1 MKNEEEWCPML
12 RHFEDLL
19 HKISAL
25 LILVIGIVIVTNVIV
40 RSVFSTQIP
49 DSIIIIPELMV
60 AMILLPLAAATRER
74 AHIVVELVSRQLPER
89 LQGWLVVMGSVVGL
103 LAVGILFYAGY
114 HDLEK
119 MISRQSTF
127 AGEFELPK
135 WPGVAA
141 YVAGFGF
148 AALRLAVMIVNDTLA
163 CLRGDVAELIAP
175 HDEAKDIENEE
186 TV

>member
-1 MKNEEEWCPML
+1 ML
-12 RHFEDLL
+12 RKLEDLL
-19 HKISAL
+19 HKLSAL
-25 LILVIGIVIVTNVIV
+25 IILLIGVVIFANVIV
-40 RSVFSTQIP
+40 RSLFATQIP
-49 DSIIIIPELMV
+49 DTIIIIPELMV

-74 AHIVVELVSRQLPER
+74 SHIVVELVSRQLPVR

-103 LAVGILFYAGY
+103 LAVSILFYAGY

-148 AALRLAVMIVNDTLA
+148 TALRLVVMIFNDTIA
-163 CLRGDVAELIAP
+163 CLRGDVDALIAP
-175 HDEAKDIENEE
+175 HEEADEIEEKE
-186 TV
+186 AV